1 MRLSWMVIGLV
12 SALLA
17 GPLHA
22 ADPAKAAVAEDK
34 AEVLEE
40 KVVNDTPPPKKA
52 ETLTP
57 GEAQAV
63 DPAGQAPLDDS
74 ITCLA
79 RTIYWEAKGAD
90 AEDMAAVANV
100 VLNRLGHD
108 GFPDTIC
115 GVVKQGV
122 ESKACQFSWWCDGR
136 PDQVEEAQRYDIA
149 KEIARKALNQQLR
162 DRTGGP
168 CTSMT
173 AMCTRSGPKPTA
185 GRRRPGIFCS
195 INRTR
200 RWRADRRRAPAN
212 RQTGVVR

>member
-1 MRLSWMVIGLV
+1 MRFSWMLIGLT

-17 GPLHA
+17 GPVHA
-22 ADPAKAAVAEDK
+22 VDTAKAAVAEDK

-40 KVVNDTPPPKKA
+40 KVVEDASPPKKA
-52 ETLTP
+52 ETITP
-57 GEAQAV
+57 GEVKAV
-63 DPAGQAPLDDS
+63 DPAGKSPLDDS

-90 AEDMAAVANV
+90 AKDMTAVASV

-122 ESKACQFSWWCDGR
+122 ETKACQFSWWCDGR

-149 KEIARKALNQQLR
+149 KEIARKALNQQLK
-162 DRTGGP
+162 DPTGGALYFHDRNVHP
-168 CTSMT
+168 QWAKAYRRT
-173 AMCTRSGPKPTA
+173 AETTHFLFYKPHQA
-185 GRRRPGIFCS
+185 LAR
-195 INRTR
+195 
-200 RWRADRRRAPAN
+200 
-212 RQTGVVR
+212 

>member
-1 MRLSWMVIGLV
+1 MRLFWMVIGFT

-17 GPLHA
+17 GPLNA
-22 ADPAKAAVAEDK
+22 ADTAKAIVAEDK

-40 KVVNDTPPPKKA
+40 KVADDAPPPKKT

-57 GEAQAV
+57 SEVKAV

-90 AEDMAAVANV
+90 QKDMSAVASV
-100 VLNRLGHD
+100 VLNRLGKD

-122 ESKACQFSWWCDGR
+122 ESKSCQFSWWCDGR
-136 PDQVEEAQRYDIA
+136 SDQVEEPQRYDIA
-149 KEIARKALNQQLR
+149 KEIARKALNQQLKDTTGGALYFH
-162 DRTGGP
+162 DRTVRP
-168 CTSMT
+168 DWAKAYRRT
-173 AMCTRSGPKPTA
+173 AQTRLFLFYKP
-185 GRRRPGIFCS
+185 
-195 INRTR
+195 N
-200 RWRADRRRAPAN
+200 PALA
-212 RQTGVVR
+212 R